1 MSRLGLEIAETDRSA
16 GKGQKW
22 NEESL
27 SIENVGPCTGI
38 VEDYRDHRSLGLL
51 SISPGRSK

>member
-27 SIENVGPCTGI
+27 SIENVGPCTEI
-38 VEDYRDHRSLGLL
+38 VEDYRDDRSRTFKHFAW
-51 SISPGRSK
+51 P